1 MVAQERL
8 AAFRLA
14 VVLFMLVVF
23 AALVSAMGAQRAQ
36 AAFALLALMAIE
48 PFLFSKRRAGPWD
61 ERDRALHLRS
71 LQISVGI
78 VGLVLTAAL
87 WTTYGLYQHAG
98 TISVQLLP
106 WAAWLGWIAFLFIQ
120 SVTILVLYR
129 LE

>member
-1 MVAQERL
+1 MVAQQRL
-8 AAFRLA
+8 AAFRLG
-14 VVLFMLVVF
+14 VVLFILVVF
-23 AALVSAMGAQRAQ
+23 AALLPAMGPQRAQ
-36 AAFALLALMAIE
+36 AAFSLMVLIAAE

-71 LQISVGI
+71 LQISIGI
-78 VGLVLTAAL
+78 VGLLLTAAL

-129 LE
+129 LG